1 TIVAALPTGYFA
13 DSIRKPNTALNLS
26 GRMEHALSKSQ
37 VLRAEAQRNHTF
49 SDNLGVGDFDLP
61 ERGYNQTRTDNL
73 FRLSTSGSIRRSLFN
88 DFRLQFRSE
97 DTAYASVSLAPA
109 VQVLNAFNAGGAQ
122 IGGGRTVHQTDIADD
137 LDISI
142 GKHAL
147 RTGFLIE
154 AGQFRTDIRRNA
166 AGTFT
171 FQPRRVQRR
180 AADDLRAQR
189 RRPSRQRLGR

>member
-1 TIVAALPTGYFA
+1 
-13 DSIRKPNTALNLS
+13 
-26 GRMEHALSKSQ
+26 MEHALSKSQ
-37 VLRAEAQRNHTF
+37 VLRAEVQRNHTF
-49 SDNLGVGDFDLP
+49 LDNLGVGDFDLP

-88 DFRLQFRSE
+88 DFRWQFRSE

-147 RTGFLIE
+147 RTGFLSE
-154 AGQFRTDIRRNA
+154 AGQFRTDIRRTRPA
-166 AGTFT
+166 PSRSPASTPSTPGC
-171 FQPRRVQRR
+171 
-180 AADDLRAQR
+180 
-189 RRPSRQRLGR
+189 RRPSRNVGDLSSASRPCRLACPSRTTSGCARI